1 MPEERTYLIRCTYR
15 PGGAQDRLAIR
26 REHIEHM
33 LEWLPRTVL
42 GGALLDSAGKE
53 PVGMVVAL
61 RCEAEDVD
69 RFIATEPYCRA
80 GLFDAITVD
89 PLIQMTPPYTR
100 AVLERE
106 LGRCS

>member
-33 LEWLPRTVL
+33 LEWLPRTVF

-61 RCEAEDVD
+61 RMSTASIFSWIP
-69 RFIATEPYCRA
+69 RMSTGSSRPSRTARRA
-80 GLFDAITVD
+80 SS
-89 PLIQMTPPYTR
+89 TPSPSIR
-100 AVLERE
+100 
-106 LGRCS
+106 